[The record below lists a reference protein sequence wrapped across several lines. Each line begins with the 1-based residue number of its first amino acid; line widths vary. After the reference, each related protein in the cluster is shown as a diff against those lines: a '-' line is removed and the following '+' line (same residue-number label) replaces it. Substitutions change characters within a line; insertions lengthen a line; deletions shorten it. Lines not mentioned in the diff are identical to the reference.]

1 MNIDDAETWFL
12 HFATDLPN
20 EAGGTHIGMF
30 LSWAIRR
37 GLAASAF
44 ADCLPALE
52 SGTTT
57 GRYVLFERCDGKLMT
72 RDLSE
77 EGGAFASAWYAD
89 RYVAKYREALALH
102 DDTPDAL
109 AAAEDS
115 PGNQRIVDG
124 FLDAAHG
131 EWKIAATLPSRQQ
144 LLARATAALT
154 TVMEAAGFTPSAST
168 QWSADAETAE
178 YVRRGDGFLQLVRLR
193 SFDYPLPGGR
203 GLGIDLALE
212 TNLKSLGALV
222 YTEGR
227 TDLPHMTSAAAP
239 TAFVP
244 LATLAKGWT
253 GPRVDTNRWQGFR
266 VAGEGDIEPLLG
278 WLGRRLADFA
288 LPLLRRIE
296 DAASLAAAF
305 DAVPLSRS
313 PMFSS
318 YLQYS
323 LPLAFEQARHPRLDE
338 VLAEIERNVPT
349 LLDAGHPL
357 RPAMKAMI
365 ARLRARKTARRAAEV
380 KAGRGFLRRWFDRD

>member
-1 MNIDDAETWFL
+1 
-12 HFATDLPN
+12 
-20 EAGGTHIGMF
+20 
-30 LSWAIRR
+30 
-37 GLAASAF
+37 
-44 ADCLPALE
+44 
-52 SGTTT
+52 
-57 GRYVLFERCDGKLMT
+57 MT

-227 TDLPHMTSAAAP
+227 TDLPHDLCGRAHGFRSAGDPRQGLDWPASRYQSLAGLPGRRRRGHRTAARLARPEAGGLRAAP
-239 TAFVP
+239 AS
-244 LATLAKGWT
+244 AD
-253 GPRVDTNRWQGFR
+253 RRCR
-266 VAGEGDIEPLLG
+266 IAGC
-278 WLGRRLADFA
+278 
-288 LPLLRRIE
+288 
-296 DAASLAAAF
+296 SL
-305 DAVPLSRS
+305 
-313 PMFSS
+313 
-318 YLQYS
+318 
-323 LPLAFEQARHPRLDE
+323 
-338 VLAEIERNVPT
+338 
-349 LLDAGHPL
+349 
-357 RPAMKAMI
+357 
-365 ARLRARKTARRAAEV
+365 
-380 KAGRGFLRRWFDRD
+380 